1 MTLKCRALGGN
12 SLSKPV
18 LLLIGIIG
26 LMGCHESQRVVP
38 TQMTDRA
45 TLEALYQELYAF
57 THDRSCQAPDEC
69 AALPLGSS
77 ACGGPSSYLVY
88 SRSTVNET
96 ELLAMTL
103 HLAAYEEL
111 YHQESRAYSPCVIP
125 NLPNLGCVNG
135 VCTDTSQ
142 P

>member
-1 MTLKCRALGGN
+1 VRRK
-12 SLSKPV
+12 SI

-26 LMGCHESQRVVP
+26 FMGCNERQRVVP
-38 TQMTDRA
+38 THMTDRA
-45 TLEALYQELYAF
+45 TLEALYQDINAF
-57 THDRSCQAPDEC
+57 TQDRSCRDPAEC

-77 ACGGPSSYLVY
+77 PCGGPWSYLVY

-111 YHQESRAYSPCVIP
+111 YHQESRVYGLCVIP
-125 NLPNLGCVNG
+125 NFPTLDCVNG